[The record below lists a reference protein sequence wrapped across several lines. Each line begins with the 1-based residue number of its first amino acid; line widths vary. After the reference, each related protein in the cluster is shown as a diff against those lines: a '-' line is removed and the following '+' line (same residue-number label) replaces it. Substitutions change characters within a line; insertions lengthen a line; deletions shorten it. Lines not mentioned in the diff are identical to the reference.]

1 MVGQVNNF
9 NLLVSSS
16 RYNEVNS
23 KAELWFTLLM
33 CGDEYPIISD
43 LEFMGLITAMT
54 SLNAKDVIAKIKDIL
69 IKDPNF
75 FNYILKIIPIDFVC
89 QTDVNVINQ
98 IIAQHYDQYIDK
110 EDTFR
115 IVLKRRKGVNEII
128 ERNSF
133 IKIIARNIENQV
145 NLENPD
151 KIIRFDILGNFTAIS
166 FLRNVDILRI
176 PNKYNPD

>member
-1 MVGQVNNF
+1 MNNF

-16 RYNEVNS
+16 RFNELNS

-33 CGDEYPIISD
+33 CGDDYPIISD

-54 SLNAKDVIAKIKDIL
+54 SLNAKDVILKIKDIL

-89 QTDVNVINQ
+89 ITDVKVINQ
-98 IIAQHYDQYIDK
+98 IIAQHYDQYINK
-110 EDTFR
+110 GDTFR
-115 IVLKRRKGVNEII
+115 IILKRRAKNEVI

-133 IKIIARNIENQV
+133 IKVIAKNIENQV
-145 NLENPD
+145 DLENPD
-151 KIIRFDILGNFTAIS
+151 KIIRFDILGNYTGIS
-166 FLRNVDILRI
+166 FLKKDEILEI
-176 PNKYNPD
+176 PNKYSPD

>member
-1 MVGQVNNF
+1 MNNF

-16 RYNEVNS
+16 RFNELNS

-54 SLNAKDVIAKIKDIL
+54 SLNAKDVILKIKDIL

-89 QTDVNVINQ
+89 ITDVKVINQ
-98 IIAQHYDQYIDK
+98 IIAQHYDQYINK
-110 EDTFR
+110 GDTFR
-115 IVLKRRKGVNEII
+115 IILKRRAKNEVI

-133 IKIIARNIENQV
+133 IKVIAKNIENQV
-145 NLENPD
+145 DLENPD
-151 KIIRFDILGNFTAIS
+151 KIIRFDILGNYTGIS
-166 FLRNVDILRI
+166 FLKKDEILEI
-176 PNKYNPD
+176 PNKYSPD

>member
-1 MVGQVNNF
+1 MRQLNNF

-16 RYNEVNS
+16 RFNEVNS

-54 SLNAKDVIAKIKDIL
+54 SLNAKDVISKIKDIL
-69 IKDPNF
+69 INNPNF
-75 FNYILKIIPIDFVC
+75 FSYILKIIPIDFVC
-89 QTDVNVINQ
+89 QTDVKIINQ

-110 EDTFR
+110 GDTFR

-133 IKIIARNIENQV
+133 IKVVAKNIENQV

-151 KIIRFDILGNFTAIS
+151 KIIRFDILGNYTGIS
-166 FLRNVDILRI
+166 FLKNDDILKIR
-176 PNKYNPD
+176 NKYNPD

>member
-1 MVGQVNNF
+1 MNNF

-98 IIAQHYDQYIDK
+98 IIARHYDQYINK

-133 IKIIARNIENQV
+133 IKIIAKNIENQV
-145 NLENPD
+145 NLEIYRYP
-151 KIIRFDILGNFTAIS
+151 
-166 FLRNVDILRI
+166 
-176 PNKYNPD
+176 